1 MRSESELIPY
11 HSTDLTGRRV
21 LVFAPHPDDET
32 IGCGG
37 ALALHR
43 QAGDPVKVIILTNG
57 AQGDMTGAWDRDAYI
72 ALRQT
77 ETREACMLLG
87 IDDIDFWGYE
97 DRKLDSSP
105 GAVERAADLLKVY
118 RPEIVYCPSPLEFHP
133 DHRAACLLAYHAL
146 RECGIDFDLAFY
158 EINQPIMVNTLVDIT
173 PVVHLKRDAIAA
185 YKSQLKERPYDD
197 ICLALSRFRS
207 MTLPQGATHA
217 EGFSISSAGLIWESN
232 LFEPLFEPLERLKG
246 EFQHPDQKML
256 SLNCHF
262 LSADME
268 TRNAI
273 EETSERSSQDP
284 SQGQEPPLHPRKID
298 TEGHLEDPPP
308 VSIIVRSM
316 DRLTLDEALASIKLQ
331 TYPHIEVVVVN
342 ARGGVHREIEEQ
354 CGRFPLRLLNQ
365 DGPPLPRS
373 KAANLGLSACRGG
386 YIGLLDD
393 DDAILSQHVK
403 GLMDVLL
410 QEAGNHMVAYAG
422 AQGLSRAEGPNRVL
436 KVFAESEVTFS
447 KLVLGNVLPIH
458 SVLFPAA
465 LLKNGIRFDEALD
478 CYEDWDFWL
487 QLARI
492 ARFQFVDQM
501 TAIYY
506 LGGESDVSPMQPEE
520 KAVLEAKHTLFA
532 KWLHLL
538 TPEEVGDIAHL
549 HHQTVYDI
557 ASRCD
562 YLKKE
567 LNQYR
572 SSLQESQCAL
582 QENRMQLQDALRRA
596 QEAEL
601 QKLQAQKIHAEEVAH
616 LQSHLANIFNSWSW
630 RATRPLRWVAMVARN
645 SRAGLLQTLKHFYS
659 RLPLTLDQRAA
670 VRSFYY
676 RRRPLSK
683 HKGGMPIKPSN
694 PFSPCTAG
702 AMETAPFKIL
712 LIERWVPRPNQDA
725 GSVMIY
731 HFMQVL
737 RRMGHAVSFL
747 PFDLAYDPEY
757 TPELQKLGVQCLH
770 GPDIKSIEG
779 HLSAAENAYDVIIAC
794 RPDHIEALLP
804 LFKIYCPKARL
815 LYETHDLH
823 FVREQRQAEIEQNGD
838 LLRHSKWR
846 KSQELRIA
854 AASDC
859 TLVVSRHE
867 QEILLREN
875 PDLYVEVIPVIEE
888 VHGCKTGYDQRTDLV
903 FIGGYEHRPNVDA
916 VVYFV
921 KEILPLIM
929 ERLPDI
935 RFLIVGSHPPQ
946 EILSLA
952 SQNAIIQGFVP
963 DITELMNHVRISV
976 NPIRF
981 GAGVKGKI
989 LTSMSYGAPCV
1000 GTTVAMEGMDIV
1012 PGVHALVGDDPR
1024 SFADAVIQLHSDRQ
1038 LWERISVEG
1047 LTFVQKHFSLEVAE
1061 GAFGRIFDR
1070 LLQPADPPSLQLTRA
1085 NSYESY
1091 VRQRSEQE
1099 LKRREAIEK
1108 AYVSRNADSI
1118 ETRGFCFVCDRE
1130 MVFSTDLSYGFPAPD
1145 GGMAPNWRERVVCP
1159 SCRLNNRMR
1168 GAIHLFHLLCHPM
1181 PQSRLYLTEQT
1192 THLFKWFEDAYPDIT
1207 GSEYLGDD
1215 AGPGE
1220 INSDGI
1226 RNEDL
1231 TALTFPDNGFNAIL
1245 SFDVFEHIPNYR
1257 KALQECWRCL
1267 RPGGSLFFT
1276 VPFDLNARENVVRAE
1291 LDSEGQVHHL
1301 LPPEYHGDPLHP
1313 GGCLCYY
1320 HFGWRLLDELRDM
1333 GFRDASAY
1341 LYWSEYFGYLGGE
1354 QLVLRAEK

>member
-21 LVFAPHPDDET
+21 MVFAPHPDDET

-37 ALALHR
+37 SLALHR
-43 QAGDPVKVIILTNG
+43 QAGDPVRVIVLTNG
-57 AQGDMTGAWDRDAYI
+57 AGGDMAGAWERAAYI
-72 ALRQT
+72 ALRQA
-77 ETREACMLLG
+77 ETREACGFLG
-87 IDDIDFWGYE
+87 VDDIAFWGYE
-97 DRKLDSSP
+97 DRQLGASP
-105 GAVERAADLLKVY
+105 GTVERAAALLKTY

-133 DHRAACLLAYHAL
+133 DHRAACLLVCHAL
-146 RECGIDFDLAFY
+146 RECGFDFDAAFY

-173 PVVHLKRDAIAA
+173 SVLHLKRNAISA
-185 YKSQLKERPYDD
+185 YKSQLRERPYDD

-207 MTLPQGATHA
+207 ITLPEGATHA
-217 EGFSISSAGLIWESN
+217 EGFLLSGAGDIRKKGPFQPLIESV
-232 LFEPLFEPLERLKG
+232 EQLKK
-246 EFQHPDQKML
+246 ESRHPDQKTPI
-256 SLNCHF
+256 SYSCF
-262 LSADME
+262 SSAGME
-268 TRNAI
+268 TLNAA
-273 EETSERSSQDP
+273 EKTPGSGSPDT
-284 SQGQEPPLHPRKID
+284 SQGHKPPLNS
-298 TEGHLEDPPP
+298 LETGLVGRSEDLPLA
-308 VSIIVRSM
+308 SIVVRSM
-316 DRLTLDEALASIKLQ
+316 DRPTLDDALASIALQ

-342 ARGGVHREIEEQ
+342 AKGEAHREIGDQ

-373 KAANLGLSACRGG
+373 KAANLGLSACRGR
-386 YIGLLDD
+386 YIGFLDD
-393 DDAILSQHVK
+393 DDAILPEHVK

-410 QEAGNHMVAYAG
+410 TAGTDTVAYAG
-422 AQGLSRAEGPNRVL
+422 AQGLSRAEDPDRVL
-436 KVFAESEVTFS
+436 KVFAESQVTFS
-447 KLVLGNVLPIH
+447 RLVLGNVLPIH

-465 LLKNGIRFDEALD
+465 LLENGIRFDEALD

-487 QLARI
+487 QMARI

-520 KAVLEAKHTLFA
+520 KAVLEAKHALFA
-532 KWLHLL
+532 KWCRLL
-538 TPEEVGDIAHL
+538 TPEEMGGIADF
-549 HHQTVYDI
+549 HHQTLHGMT
-557 ASRCD
+557 ARSNW
-562 YLKKE
+562 LETE
-567 LNQYR
+567 LNEYR
-572 SSLQESQCAL
+572 TAL
-582 QENRMQLQDALRRA
+582 QENRIQLEDALRRA
-596 QEAEL
+596 QEAEV

-616 LQSHLANIFNSWSW
+616 LQQHIANIFNSWSW
-630 RATRPLRWVAMVARN
+630 KATRPLRWGATAARN
-645 SRAGLLQTLKHFYS
+645 SRAGLVQTLKYFYS

-676 RRRPLSK
+676 RHRPLSK

-694 PFSPCTAG
+694 PFSPCTAR

-712 LIERWVPRPNQDA
+712 IIERWAPRPNQDA

-747 PFDLAYDPEY
+747 PFDLAYDREY

-770 GPDIKSIEG
+770 GPDVKSIEE
-779 HLSAAENAYDVIIAC
+779 HLSAVGNGYDIIMAC

-804 LFKIYCPKARL
+804 LLKIYCPKSRL

-823 FVREQRQAEIEQNGD
+823 FVREQRQAEIEQNGQ

-854 AASDC
+854 AAFDC
-859 TLVVSRHE
+859 TLVVSRQE

-888 VHGCKTGYDQRTDLV
+888 VHGCKAGYDQRMDLV
-903 FIGGYEHRPNVDA
+903 FIGGYDHRPNVDA

-921 KEILPLIM
+921 KEILPLII

-935 RFLIVGSHPPQ
+935 KFLIVGSHPPD
-946 EILSLA
+946 EILCLA
-952 SQNAIIQGFVP
+952 SPNVIIQGFVP
-963 DITELMNHVRISV
+963 DIAELMKHVRISV

-989 LTSMSYGAPCV
+989 VTSMSYGVPCV
-1000 GTTVAMEGMDIV
+1000 GTTVAVEGMDIV

-1024 SFADAVIQLHSDRQ
+1024 SFADAVIQLYSDRN
-1038 LWERISVEG
+1038 LWERLSLEG
-1047 LTFVQKHFSLEVAE
+1047 LAFVQKHFSLKVAE
-1061 GAFGRIFDR
+1061 EAFGRIFDR
-1070 LLQPADPPSLQLTRA
+1070 LLQPVNPRSLQLTRVS
-1085 NSYESY
+1085 SYESY
-1091 VRQRSEQE
+1091 LQQRSEQE
-1099 LKRREAIEK
+1099 LERRAAIEK
-1108 AYVSRNADSI
+1108 AYVSRNGDCI
-1118 ETRGFCFVCDRE
+1118 ETNGLCFVCDRE
-1130 MVFSTDLSYGFPAPD
+1130 VVFSTDLSYGFPAPD
-1145 GGMAPNWRERVVCP
+1145 GGMAPNWREQVVCP

-1168 GAIHLFHLLCHPM
+1168 AAVHLFHLLCHPM
-1181 PQSRLYLTEQT
+1181 PQSRLYLTEQST
-1192 THLFKWFEDAYPDIT
+1192 FLFRWFEGAYQNVT
-1207 GSEYLGDD
+1207 GSEYLGDEVQ
-1215 AGPGE
+1215 GGQ

-1231 TALTFPDNGFNAIL
+1231 TALTFPDNEFDAIL

-1257 KALQECWRCL
+1257 KALRESWRCL

-1276 VPFDLNARENVVRAE
+1276 VPFDLNAREHVVRAE
-1291 LDSEGQVHHL
+1291 VDGNGQVHHL
-1301 LPPEYHGDPLHP
+1301 LPPEYHGDPIHAD
-1313 GGCLCYY
+1313 GCLCYY
-1320 HFGWRLLDELRDM
+1320 HFGWRLLDELRDT

-1341 LYWSEYFGYLGGE
+1341 LYWSEYFGYPGGE